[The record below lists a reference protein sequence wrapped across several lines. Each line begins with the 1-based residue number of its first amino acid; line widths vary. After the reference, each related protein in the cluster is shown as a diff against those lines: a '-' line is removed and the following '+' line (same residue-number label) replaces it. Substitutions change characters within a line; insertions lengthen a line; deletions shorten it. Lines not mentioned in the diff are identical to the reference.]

1 MKKKI
6 LAILLVMT
14 VLLGLFAGC
23 GKSETPD
30 GSSPAGAAS
39 DNKEVAGMLLLNV
52 GGAVEI
58 MYNSDGAALRV
69 DGYGENGTAIAGAVD
84 YEGAIIGASCVE
96 AVGIVAQKAMD
107 AGYINDDTKTVLIK
121 QVIDSA
127 LPEEDFLNKCVAEM
141 EKRVPDANVFLATEK
156 ELDNNGYLALGAAEN
171 LLKLHLSMSG
181 DVTFDGP
188 LTPLAGKY
196 YLSTQY
202 QETVVYYV
210 VDATDGSIVSCTA
223 EDYKTIIEQGVP
235 SVEIEQGNMM
245 EEAVDP
251 ENTFIIDA
259 TEDTTT
265 AAQ

>member
-1 MKKKI
+1 MKKNV

-14 VLLGLFAGC
+14 VLLGLLAGC
-23 GKSETPD
+23 NKKETPD
-30 GSSPAGAAS
+30 GSSPTGAAS

-69 DGYGENGTAIAGAVD
+69 DGYGVNGSAIASAVD
-84 YEGAIIGASCVE
+84 YEGATIGASCVE
-96 AVGIVAQKAMD
+96 AVGIVTQKAID

-121 QVIDSA
+121 LVIDSV

-141 EKRVPDANVFLATEK
+141 EKLVPDATVFLATEK
-156 ELDNNGYLALGAAEN
+156 EQDNNGYLALGAAQN
-171 LLKLHLSMSG
+171 LLKLHASMSG

-188 LTPLAGKY
+188 LAPLAGKY

-202 QETVVYYV
+202 QETVVYYA
-210 VDATDGSIVSCTA
+210 VDATDGSITSCTA
-223 EDYKTIIEQGVP
+223 DEYKTITEQGLP
-235 SVEIEQGNMM
+235 PVEIEQGNMM

-251 ENTFIIDA
+251 ENTFILDA

-265 AAQ
+265 AAE